1 MEVQVRVNIRCGREG
16 AVSKPDLNLLYRYS
30 ACQQQASAAMSEIVE
45 ANLFESE
52 FFKQLVEMLCDINR
66 AHELTGLVETN
77 VIEIFPA
84 VRAFCAQSVLTQQ

>member
-1 MEVQVRVNIRCGREG
+1 
-16 AVSKPDLNLLYRYS
+16 
-30 ACQQQASAAMSEIVE
+30 MSEIVK

-52 FFKQLVEMLCDINR
+52 FFKQLAKMLCDIIR
-66 AHELTGLVETN
+66 AHELSGLVETN